1 MLASYRRPFERINA
15 MKELK
20 LFRWAAALTLAIAL
34 APGAASAQEA
44 DTLTI
49 SGLFSMDYLF
59 GTVGPDL
66 AEVYANGHEHTWTL
80 TLHGTTHSHSTF
92 WAFGVKRVTEIH
104 ATSFD
109 LEFFGPDA
117 ATLNGIVSDH
127 IAGGDVLIY
136 LENAYSS
143 GFGDDFAIMYV
154 WPSGPD
160 MYFFSGHDIGVNTL
174 FPTDADGYP
183 VVGPEPFSIEPD
195 YTELVDTRPGNE
207 GGITSVAGLV
217 TFEGSM
223 GELDPGE
230 PVVLAVADASV
241 LEGNRGTRRLDLT
254 VTLSQSSA
262 DSVTV
267 NYATANGT
275 AVATQDYAAAS
286 GTLTFQPGETS
297 RTISVSIKGD
307 RKREA
312 NETFSVQLSNAV
324 GATIDDGVATVT
336 ILNDD

>member
-1 MLASYRRPFERINA
+1 MRQ
-15 MKELK
+15 LK

-49 SGLFSMDYLF
+49 SSTFSMDSLS

-66 AEVYANGHEHTWTL
+66 AEVFANGHEHTWTL
-80 TLHGTTHSHSTF
+80 ALYGTSQSHSTYST
-92 WAFGVKRVTEIH
+92 WFGYLRRATEIH

-117 ATLNGIVSDH
+117 AALNGIVSEH
-127 IAGGDVLIY
+127 IAGGDVSVY

-143 GFGDDFAIMYV
+143 GFGDDFAV
-154 WPSGPD
+154 WDVSVFGPD
-160 MYFFSGHDIGVNTL
+160 VEFWTEELSWGWNPL
-174 FPTDADGYP
+174 FPSDADGYP
-183 VVGPEPFSIEPD
+183 VVGPDPLTIWAEYNILID
-195 YTELVDTRPGNE
+195 NRPGNDGSMWSE
-207 GGITSVAGLV
+207 DSLV
-217 TFEGSM
+217 TFEGSV
-223 GELDPGE
+223 GEPGPGE

-241 LEGNRGTRRLDLT
+241 LEGDRGSSKVAVA
-254 VTLSQSSA
+254 VTLSQSSDA
-262 DSVTV
+262 VVTV
-267 NYATANGT
+267 NYATSNGT
-275 AVATQDYAAAS
+275 ALAKSDYTATS

-324 GATIDDGVATVT
+324 GATIEDGSATVT

>member
-1 MLASYRRPFERINA
+1 MRQ
-15 MKELK
+15 LK
-20 LFRWAAALTLAIAL
+20 LFRWAAALMVAIAL

-49 SGLFSMDYLF
+49 SGTFYMNSLY

-66 AEVYANGHEHTWTL
+66 AEVFANGHEHTWTL
-80 TLHGTTHSHSTF
+80 TLHGTSHSHSLF
-92 WAFGVKRVTEIH
+92 SSMYYATEIH

-127 IAGGDVLIY
+127 IAGGDVFIY

-143 GFGDDFAIMYV
+143 GFGDDFATMYV
-154 WPSGPD
+154 WPMGPD
-160 MYFFSGHDIGVNTL
+160 MEFFSGTDMGVFTL

-183 VVGPEPFSIEPD
+183 VVGPEPFSIEPE
-195 YTELVDTRPGNE
+195 YTELRYFDLLSGT
-207 GGITSVAGLV
+207 GGAIGSLAGPV
-217 TFEGSM
+217 TFAGSV
-223 GELDPGE
+223 GVPVE

-241 LEGNRGTRRLDLT
+241 LEGNRGTSNVAVA
-254 VTLSQSSA
+254 VTLSRGSSQA
-262 DSVTV
+262 ITV
-267 NYATANGT
+267 SYRTVDGT
-275 AVATQDYAAAS
+275 AKAKEDYTATS